1 MLSALQKDLQGKD
14 DKIKICPKQA
24 WEVAKWELWA
34 ECVGGKAANIHFAVY
49 YEQKEAGW
57 GEQTDSS

>member
-24 WEVAKWELWA
+24 WEVAKWEL
-34 ECVGGKAANIHFAVY
+34 
-49 YEQKEAGW
+49 
-57 GEQTDSS
+57 